1 MGLQS
6 ASHGVHVC
14 VTSVEAESR
23 LAGTVAFVEIHVA
36 PSLVRPIRFH
46 CLQLCCLGA
55 RMVGQPLLPT
65 ASKLGTH
72 LHLPFRPCQR
82 ALPRPWAATEAL
94 RPPTAGEILT
104 FLEATKNG
112 ATYYMYIYIC
122 YVYYVVYTMLYT
134 YYIYSITTIWMY
146 IWKYM
151 NVNNILNLYMKVYEC
166 MYETIWKYMN
176 VYSVCKYTQ
185 VYEYILCVLCS
196 I

>member
-1 MGLQS
+1 
-6 ASHGVHVC
+6 
-14 VTSVEAESR
+14 
-23 LAGTVAFVEIHVA
+23 
-36 PSLVRPIRFH
+36 
-46 CLQLCCLGA
+46 
-55 RMVGQPLLPT
+55 MVDRPLLPT
-65 ASKLGTH
+65 ASNLGTH
-72 LHLPFRPCQR
+72 LVFRPFLCNATPPMFLIILKFLSQG
-82 ALPRPWAATEAL
+82 LGLGLGLGNAANGWRYLGPPL
-94 RPPTAGEILT
+94 RHCCRLQACWSKGKGGGYEERSHVL
-104 FLEATKNG
+104 
-112 ATYYMYIYIC
+112 YVYIC

-166 MYETIWKYMN
+166 IYETIWKYMN